1 MVDLVMSQIITPL
14 PHQCT
19 DTVTMI
25 VVVLFVASLELVVSV
40 NKFVMSRYVMSC
52 VVCGAHPW
60 KSDSAPLNVASLVLL
75 SSLFVDHSLSCPPL
89 ELVLRHLLPTRIC
102 AFGICHRSEG
112 APAFGR
118 SAQTCFGGRCECSDW
133 LVVVAVGLELSKFWV
148 LHCRSQMIGWVE
160 VGRV

>member
-60 KSDSAPLNVASLVLL
+60 KSDSAPLNVASLLL
-75 SSLFVDHSLSCPPL
+75 SLLFMDHSLSLAHPWNLSYVTCCR
-89 ELVLRHLLPTRIC
+89 LVFVP
-102 AFGICHRSEG
+102 SEFVIE
-112 APAFGR
+112 AKVPR
-118 SAQTCFGGRCECSDW
+118 PSDVARKLV
-133 LVVVAVGLELSKFWV
+133 LVVVASV
-148 LHCRSQMIGWVE
+148 RTGW
-160 VGRV
+160 